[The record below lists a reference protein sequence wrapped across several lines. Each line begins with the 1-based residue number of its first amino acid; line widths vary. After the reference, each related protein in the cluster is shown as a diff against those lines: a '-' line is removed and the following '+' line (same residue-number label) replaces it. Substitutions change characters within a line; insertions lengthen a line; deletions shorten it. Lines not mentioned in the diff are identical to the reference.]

1 MYGYYCLQALKMCPK
16 TFPAVLI
23 TLSQIAQMFVGTGV
37 CCSAWYFTFFSKN
50 SCHND
55 MSNLIAGALM
65 YASYLYLFSEFAVKR
80 YVGKSPSRTKPSDPK
95 KLEWLR
101 DDINRFLFIFLYTS
115 TGKKMKD
122 CSSDSVFCIQKSV
135 KAYRNSIAEFNDLN
149 LHNTF
154 LEFLNA
160 NKPLKRFRAPI
171 WYPKKKMFSFK
182 IHATS

>member
-1 MYGYYCLQALKMCPK
+1 MAGSGLYFVAMNYSVHALMYGYYCLQALKMCPK
-16 TFPAVLI
+16 SFPAVLI

-101 DDINRFLFIFLYTS
+101 DDIWLPAYCEEFRLLYLLVIIRTRWGNLVHRLPNIMMNFDGYS
-115 TGKKMKD
+115 GVSI
-122 CSSDSVFCIQKSV
+122 SSYLAVCI
-135 KAYRNSIAEFNDLN
+135 L
-149 LHNTF
+149 L
-154 LEFLNA
+154 
-160 NKPLKRFRAPI
+160 
-171 WYPKKKMFSFK
+171 
-182 IHATS
+182 